1 MSKRWAS
8 SQPDPLLQLE
18 VWPGVTGAEGLQ
30 CSSPRLLPLSR
41 PSPFPLSLP
50 AIEGGSIP

>member
-18 VWPGVTGAEGLQ
+18 VWPGVTGTEGLQ